1 MYTLPQALPPP
12 TNHRDGSIPHPLRSL
27 LLCPLRCPCIN
38 IQELTLYTF
47 NPVKTYKPTILAPIS
62 VLGTILS
69 TYLDELIESSEKL
82 YQVGTNI
89 VIISTFICTWQL
101 SHKEVSHLPGV
112 PHPVDGRDGSGA
124 RAGWPRCLRTETQ
137 TDSSTYKSIISY
149 HTHSHIHRNPENC
162 TG

>member
-1 MYTLPQALPPP
+1 M
-12 TNHRDGSIPHPLRSL
+12 
-27 LLCPLRCPCIN
+27 
-38 IQELTLYTF
+38 
-47 NPVKTYKPTILAPIS
+47 KTSILAPIS
-62 VLGTILS
+62 VFGTILS

-112 PHPVDGRDGSGA
+112 THPVGGTDGSGA

-162 TG
+162 TGQTHSNTPRPLHRVGTSLLSSWSEPVPAPPSAGFQ